1 MEFNIVE
8 SHMGK
13 LIGIQLVN
21 KKFTVGQIL
30 YNTNK
35 NKFILA
41 SELLFNSF
49 TGYNNR
55 IIESDYFLPE
65 DIVSLET
72 HCRPDFK
79 VLWEEALN
87 INTYRELKNS
97 YLRFRKTEL
106 LPEFKK

>member
-35 NKFILA
+35 N
-41 SELLFNSF
+41 LLDI
-49 TGYNNR
+49 
-55 IIESDYFLPE
+55 IIEL
-65 DIVSLET
+65 
-72 HCRPDFK
+72 
-79 VLWEEALN
+79 
-87 INTYRELKNS
+87 
-97 YLRFRKTEL
+97 
-106 LPEFKK
+106 